1 MKKHLI
7 SNCKHLLPAFSRKV
21 QSNVGHRAAMYTRR
35 NEEIF
40 NERSRFEQGSSGSS
54 LRESFQQETVESI
67 PSQESGLEEQGA
79 SSQQL
84 SEIYQ
89 TIAYNSQDAVVSRI
103 IQKATVLISNDPRDY
118 ETYCMSKKRNWEIT
132 KSKKKAK

>member
-1 MKKHLI
+1 
-7 SNCKHLLPAFSRKV
+7 
-21 QSNVGHRAAMYTRR
+21 MYTRR

-54 LRESFQQETVESI
+54 LRESFQPETVESI

>member
-35 NEEIF
+35 NEQIF
-40 NERSRFEQGSSGSS
+40 HERSRLDQGSVSNI
-54 LRESFQQETVESI
+54 RESFQEAPEGVSSAQELEHEELR
-67 PSQESGLEEQGA
+67 SQA
-79 SSQQL
+79 M

-89 TIAYNSQDAVVSRI
+89 TVAFNSQDAVVSRM